1 MNWKPHLHIA
11 VANNKLGWIGYTYP
25 TYRILL
31 SNLKKHLAESN
42 NNELVVFR
50 SRRGEWGEWAE
61 TWSLVNGKPKITKQG
76 WQ

>member
-11 VANNKLGWIGYTYP
+11 VANNQLGWIGYTYP

-31 SNLKKHLAESN
+31 SKIKQHLTESLD
-42 NNELVVFR
+42 NEVRVYR
-50 SRRGEWGEWAE
+50 SRRGEWGEWFE
-61 TWSLVNGKPKITKQG
+61 YWSLVNGKPKITKQG